1 MCSAGVPWR
10 RCNCLGGD
18 VQVRCSLFSE
28 HPHYLPGRWHDC
40 LRGMVMP
47 RWASLAPCLCLHVVC
62 LDFPLENSSGSLL
75 PPLSRSLWRL
85 GKGEEVTA
93 VHAVTP

>member
-47 RWASLAPCLCLHVVC
+47 RWASLAP
-62 LDFPLENSSGSLL
+62 
-75 PPLSRSLWRL
+75 
-85 GKGEEVTA
+85 
-93 VHAVTP
+93 